1 MGVIALLLFVMLA
14 ASARRDQSGTT
25 PHPTGL
31 DPVPPDIHDAADRA
45 RRDAARKA
53 RQAANSGHPAD
64 QKAASDA
71 QKAAATLTKA
81 SQVVTQQA
89 AATPPPWPAAPPS
102 GLAPWPQGWEFASPT
117 PQAAVIRANQLIPV
131 LWKKGASA
139 RTVENTGGQWLSYVA
154 SPMGAGGKIKGVVV
168 YRQKLRAN
176 A

>member
-14 ASARRDQSGTT
+14 VQGRRDQSGT

-45 RRDAARKA
+45 RREAARKQ
-53 RQAANSGHPAD
+53 RQAANTGHPAD
-64 QKAASDA
+64 QKAASAA
-71 QKAAATLTKA
+71 QKTAQQLTKA
-81 SQVVTQQA
+81 SQAVTQA
-89 AATPPPWPAAPPS
+89 AAAAPAPWPAAPPS
-102 GLAPWPQGWEFASPT
+102 GLAPWPSGWEFAVPT

-131 LWKKGASA
+131 LWKKGKGT
-139 RTVENTGGQWLSYVA
+139 RTVENTAGQWLSYVA
-154 SPMGAGGKIKGVVV
+154 SPMGAGGKIRGVVV